1 MNGYYR
7 SRFGAIGYTE
17 QFQLWEGV
25 VKDMS
30 KSYLFGNDYSQRNS
44 TGGDCE
50 GQGTET
56 ILLILIG
63 TFKPRRTLSP
73 PPLS

>member
-1 MNGYYR
+1 M
-7 SRFGAIGYTE
+7 
-17 QFQLWEGV
+17 EGV

-63 TFKPRRTLSP
+63 TFKPRRTPLLSALP
-73 PPLS
+73 NLFLEAQS